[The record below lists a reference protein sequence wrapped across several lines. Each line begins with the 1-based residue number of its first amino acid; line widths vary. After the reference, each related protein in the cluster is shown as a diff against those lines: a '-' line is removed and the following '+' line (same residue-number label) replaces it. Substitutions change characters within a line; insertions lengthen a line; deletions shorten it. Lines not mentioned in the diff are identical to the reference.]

1 MDLLRSEG
9 YVFNQIQHFKDN
21 TALVFDA
28 ADLKIIQA
36 ANLLLSDS
44 SKWNNADDR
53 RCQTDI
59 AKEKY
64 SLFCALYRA
73 SIDVT
78 GEYENVHRRP
88 AIQLVRIETEK
99 VGSIKEVFTH
109 QLKEWNNHPETT
121 FEDVKT
127 VLKES
132 IKIIKKQLNE
142 KGQ

>member
-36 ANLLLSDS
+36 ANLFLSDS

-59 AKEKY
+59 AFEKY
-64 SLFCALYRA
+64 SLFCVLYRA
-73 SIDVT
+73 SIDVA
-78 GEYENVHRRP
+78 GEYSHRTP
-88 AIQLVRIETEK
+88 AIQLVSIETEK
-99 VGSIKEVFTH
+99 VGPNREVFTH

-127 VLKES
+127 VLNES
-132 IKIIKKQLNE
+132 IKIIEKQLNE
-142 KGQ
+142 KSQ